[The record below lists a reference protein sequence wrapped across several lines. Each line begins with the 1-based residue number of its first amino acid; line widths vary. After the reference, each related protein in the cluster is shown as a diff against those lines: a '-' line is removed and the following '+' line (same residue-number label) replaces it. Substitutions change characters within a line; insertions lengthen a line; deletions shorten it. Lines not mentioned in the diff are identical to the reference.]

1 LPPATVTAPQK
12 LIGPHHRFLA
22 VLRDYLSRLTFLSI
36 PTLHPA
42 RRVKLRMPNRFVFML
57 AVATWAAAVG
67 FGGWCGVGAR
77 PFAAIPTATAD
88 MDVDVELVLAVDVS
102 YSMDPDEQTLQREGY
117 VTALRSREFLDALQ
131 HLTLGRISLIYI
143 EWAGVSDQKILV
155 PWRLIDSPESAAAVA
170 DEIARAPYRRA
181 YRTSI
186 SGGLAFAAAQLESSP
201 YRGRRVIDVSGDGA
215 NNQGPPVVGVRD
227 EVVAKG
233 TTING
238 LPIMLKAPTPGS
250 VDIDN
255 LDIYYEDCVMGGPSA
270 FVVPI
275 KERDQFKA
283 ATRTKLVLEIADRKL
298 PPRVRLTSTE
308 APRISCTIGERLWQ
322 QRWGNGTDFN

>member
-1 LPPATVTAPQK
+1 M
-12 LIGPHHRFLA
+12 
-22 VLRDYLSRLTFLSI
+22 
-36 PTLHPA
+36 LHLA
-42 RRVKLRMPNRFVFML
+42 RRVKARIADPFVFLL
-57 AVATWAAAVG
+57 AVATCVAAVG
-67 FGGWCGVGAR
+67 FAGLRGIGAR
-77 PFAAIPTATAD
+77 PFAAIPTATAET
-88 MDVDVELVLAVDVS
+88 DVDVELVLAVDVS
-102 YSMDPDEQTLQREGY
+102 YSMDPDEQALQREGY
-117 VTALRSREFLDALQ
+117 VIALKSREFLDALQ
-131 HLTLGRISLIYI
+131 HLTLGRVALTYI

-155 PWRLIDSPESAAAVA
+155 PWRLIDSPESDAAVA

-227 EVVAKG
+227 ELVAKG
-233 TTING
+233 ATING
-238 LPIMLKAPTPGS
+238 LPIMLKPPAPGS

-255 LDIYYEDCVMGGPSA
+255 LDIYYEDCVIGGPSA

-275 KERDQFKA
+275 KERDQFIA
-283 ATRTKLVLEIADRKL
+283 ATRTKLLLEIADRQ
-298 PPRVRLTSTE
+298 PPPHVRLTSAE
-308 APRISCTIGERLWQ
+308 APRISCTIGERLWR